1 MPASTSDSRSAAFE
15 LQGVFMKDAERDLGD
30 IEEYLS
36 QFYAN
41 TARKFLSKLQ
51 NKVLKLESMP
61 YLYPA
66 YDEDPFFRR
75 MVVGDYLIFYSVED
89 DRDLV
94 IVHRI
99 FHATRDISRQIL
111 EKRSYPDA

>member
-1 MPASTSDSRSAAFE
+1 MNF
-15 LQGVFMKDAERDLGD
+15 QVVFMKDAQRDLGV

-41 TARKFLSKLQ
+41 TARKFFTKLQ
-51 NKVLKLESMP
+51 DMVLKLESMP

-66 YDEDPFFRR
+66 YDADRFFRR
-75 MVVGDYLIFYSVED
+75 MVVGDYLLFYSVEEE
-89 DRDLV
+89 RNLV

-99 FHATRDISRQIL
+99 FHAARNISQQIL
-111 EKRSYPDA
+111 IRRSYPDE